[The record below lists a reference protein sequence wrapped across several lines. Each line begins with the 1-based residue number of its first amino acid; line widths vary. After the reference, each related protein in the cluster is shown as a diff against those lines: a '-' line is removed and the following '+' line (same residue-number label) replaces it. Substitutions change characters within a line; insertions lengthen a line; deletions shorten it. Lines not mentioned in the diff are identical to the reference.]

1 MLCKRTLRR
10 SYIRFRSIQHFQLD
24 YRISR
29 SWRQQG
35 SKGCKKKEVWAE
47 KKRPTTEA
55 GRPCS
60 WVGLMAKHATR
71 RGNRAREFGRRDA
84 VCFQSLAVLAD
95 CGRLGE
101 LGWPPDGDDG
111 DKDRYRV
118 GDSLQVHLS
127 AKNITWWWLERG
139 KKSKVSRVT
148 NSALRKKWLTRITS
162 VDWEKQEVELGGR
175 RGGETKDVMLD
186 VLSSRQFCDVYL
198 KI

>member
-1 MLCKRTLRR
+1 MAHSLPFWNSYMAGTILLIGHIQIFFFKKKRNVQRICIISNHTSHLYLETWCFEKEKNRILCKRTLRR

-60 WVGLMAKHATR
+60 WVGLWAKHATR
-71 RGNRAREFGRRDA
+71 RGNRAREFCRRDA

-111 DKDRYRV
+111 GKDTEKLTASRYIY
-118 GDSLQVHLS
+118 Q
-127 AKNITWWWLERG
+127 
-139 KKSKVSRVT
+139 
-148 NSALRKKWLTRITS
+148 
-162 VDWEKQEVELGGR
+162 
-175 RGGETKDVMLD
+175 
-186 VLSSRQFCDVYL
+186 L